1 MKRIIALFTTLTA
14 LLLTG
19 CSGNSKSVSTNQSE
33 PTDSEPVSTNQSEP
47 TDPKSEEYSSDENKN
62 IELDDETLALIQDFS
77 LDSFVGFDGNTVE
90 KSEAVAAEKGLD
102 DCVYL
107 TFDFAYMRYATPI
120 WKNSAEN
127 PDLIDWNTLE
137 YNDDTSIIL
146 NDPKYFKVKQGDVL
160 ENGLTVESAKSVFYA
175 INECDEDGNISKEA
189 VQLRNEIALS
199 GELTLNGIL
208 HCVSGD
214 SDYIDSDGDLLF
226 FADTSDFSYI
236 PVPSTSN
243 SGMDIITKSA
253 DASSVFAI
261 VCDGYRFYL
270 GNINTVSTDLSG
282 IIDSG
287 DYLETE
293 ITLDNIRISYSDV
306 GGKIVNADIVCVN

>member
-1 MKRIIALFTTLTA
+1 M
-14 LLLTG
+14 
-19 CSGNSKSVSTNQSE
+19 
-33 PTDSEPVSTNQSEP
+33 
-47 TDPKSEEYSSDENKN
+47 
-62 IELDDETLALIQDFS
+62 
-77 LDSFVGFDGNTVE
+77 
-90 KSEAVAAEKGLD
+90 
-102 DCVYL
+102 
-107 TFDFAYMRYATPI
+107 
-120 WKNSAEN
+120 
-127 PDLIDWNTLE
+127 
-137 YNDDTSIIL
+137 
-146 NDPKYFKVKQGDVL
+146 
-160 ENGLTVESAKSVFYA
+160 TVESAKSVFYA

-253 DASSVFAI
+253 DASSGFAI